1 MKVMSNEPYMV
12 VGAGEL
18 VSHVRRSAVEPGVMS
33 YYFNLFR
40 LQLDGEASQLFR
52 PRDLIDIVKACQVL
66 AFTIADDGWVSSE
79 LRRELLALADDLDAV
94 TQRKAE

>member
-1 MKVMSNEPYMV
+1 MSTTNNKPYV
-12 VGAGEL
+12 IVGAGEL
-18 VSHVRRSAVEPGVMS
+18 VSHVRRTAVEAGVMS

-66 AFTIADDGWVSSE
+66 AFTIADDGWVSND
-79 LRRELLALADDLDAV
+79 LRRELLTLADDLDAV
-94 TQRKAE
+94 TQRKAD